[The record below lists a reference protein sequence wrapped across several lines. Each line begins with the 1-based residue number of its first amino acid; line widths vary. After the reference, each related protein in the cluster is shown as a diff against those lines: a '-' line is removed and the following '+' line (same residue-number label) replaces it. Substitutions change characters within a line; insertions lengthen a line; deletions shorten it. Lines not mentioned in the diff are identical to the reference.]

1 MASGRDIVDIED
13 IEALG
18 HYPENND
25 NRHMVASSRRHVDGA
40 ETPGHRVRRT
50 QSKLGLMFDVTPSQT
65 PRLIRHWR
73 LFCSVRKHFHPV
85 YPSATCAPTCIALVP
100 RLTVPILNP
109 KVAGPDRPI

>member
-25 NRHMVASSRRHVDGA
+25 NSHMVASSRRHVDGA
-40 ETPGHRVRRT
+40 ETTGHRVRRT
-50 QSKLGLMFDVTPSQT
+50 QTKLGLMFDVTPSQT

-73 LFCSVRKHFHPV
+73 LFCFVRKYFYPV
-85 YPSATCAPTCIALVP
+85 YPSTICAPACIALVSKAHCAYTKP
-100 RLTVPILNP
+100 QSGRT
-109 KVAGPDRPI
+109 